1 VSGLIATPEDLGR
14 GIACLGELEPRFA
27 VVHKAIGDPPL
38 RREPPGFA
46 ALMRMIVYQHVSL
59 ASAGAV
65 WRRLE
70 DELGAVTVEAVAARA
85 QQDLRDFGLTN
96 AKARSCLAI
105 AEAVAEGRADL
116 DGLVHLPD
124 DAARAALVA
133 LPGIGPWTAELYL
146 LTCLGRTDAWPGG
159 DVALRS
165 AARDVFT
172 LAQRPDTHD
181 MEILA
186 EPWRP
191 WRAVAARLLWAYYR
205 HAGVGG

>member
-1 VSGLIATPEDLGR
+1 
-14 GIACLGELEPRFA
+14 
-27 VVHKAIGDPPL
+27 
-38 RREPPGFA
+38 
-46 ALMRMIVYQHVSL
+46 
-59 ASAGAV
+59 
-65 WRRLE
+65 LE
-70 DELGAVTVEAVAARA
+70 DALGVVTVETVAARA
-85 QQDLRDFGLTN
+85 QQDLREAGLTN

-105 AEAVAEGRADL
+105 AEAVADGRADL
-116 DGLVHLPD
+116 DGLVHMPD
-124 DAARAALVA
+124 DAARGALVA

-165 AARDVFT
+165 AARHVFD
-172 LAQRPDTHD
+172 LAQRPDTLE

-186 EPWRP
+186 QPWRP

>member
-1 VSGLIATPEDLGR
+1 VSGVIATADDLAH
-14 GIACLGELEPRFA
+14 GIGQLGKLEPRFA
-27 VVHKAIGDPPL
+27 GLHAEIGDPPL

-46 ALMRMIVYQHVSL
+46 SLLRMIVYQHVSL

-70 DELGAVTVEAVAARA
+70 ERVGNVEVEAVAPLD
-85 QQDLRDFGLTN
+85 QQDLRDLGLTN
-96 AKARSCLAI
+96 AKARACLAI
-105 AEAVAEGRADL
+105 ARSLSDGTADL
-116 DGLVHLPD
+116 VVLERASDE
-124 DAARAALVA
+124 AARAALVA

-165 AARDVFT
+165 AARRLFK
-172 LAQRPDTHD
+172 LAERPDVRA
-181 MEILA
+181 MEALA

>member
-1 VSGLIATPEDLGR
+1 MAGLIDTPDDLDH
-14 GIACLGELEPRFA
+14 GIARLAELEPRFA
-27 VVHKAIGDPPL
+27 AIHKTTGDPPL

-46 ALMRMIVYQHVSL
+46 SLMRMIVYQHVSL

-65 WRRLE
+65 WSRLE
-70 DELGAVTVEAVAARA
+70 ATGRGVTAETIAALK
-85 QQDLRDFGLTN
+85 QDDLRLAGLTN
-96 AKARSCLAI
+96 AKARACLAI
-105 AEAVAEGRADL
+105 AKQVVAGELDL
-116 DGLVHLPD
+116 DRFAQATD
-124 DAARAALVA
+124 DEARARLVA

-165 AARDVFT
+165 AAGDVFE
-172 LAQRPDTHD
+172 LDERPDTQG
-181 MEILA
+181 MEMLG

>member
-1 VSGLIATPEDLGR
+1 MTGVIDTPEDLGR
-14 GIACLGELEPRFA
+14 GIARLSELEPRFGL
-27 VVHKAIGDPPL
+27 VHKVTGDPPL
-38 RREPPGFA
+38 RREPPGFT

-65 WRRLE
+65 WRRLQ
-70 DELGAVTVEAVAARA
+70 DDLGGTSAEAIAVLAPD
-85 QQDLRDFGLTN
+85 DLRRAGLTN
-96 AKARSCLAI
+96 AKARACLALAQDVVAGAVDLDRLAQASD
-105 AEAVAEGRADL
+105 AEARA
-116 DGLVHLPD
+116 G
-124 DAARAALVA
+124 LVA

-165 AARDVFT
+165 AARSVFE
-172 LAQRPDTHD
+172 LAERPDTRG
-181 MEILA
+181 MELLA

-191 WRAVAARLLWAYYR
+191 WRAVAARLLWAHYS

>member
-1 VSGLIATPEDLGR
+1 MPAVIDSTRDLRR
-14 GIACLGELEPRFA
+14 GIQQLAALEPRFA
-27 VVHKAIGDPPL
+27 EIHAATGDPPL
-38 RREPPGFA
+38 RREPPGLA
-46 ALMRMIVYQHVSL
+46 SLLRMIVYQHVSL

-70 DELGAVTVEAVAARA
+70 ERVGDVTIATFAPLG
-85 QQDLRDFGLTN
+85 QQDLRVLGLTH
-96 AKARSCLAI
+96 AKARACLAI
-105 AEAVAEGRADL
+105 AQAMREGKVDL
-116 DGLVHLPD
+116 DGLLTASD
-124 DAARAALVA
+124 DDARAALVA

-165 AARDVFT
+165 AARQVFT
-172 LAQRPDTHD
+172 LQERPDTRA
-181 MEILA
+181 METLA

-205 HAGVGG
+205 HAGVAG

>member
-1 VSGLIATPEDLGR
+1 MTRRIDTPQDLDH
-14 GIACLGELEPRFA
+14 GIARLGELEPRFA
-27 VVHKAIGDPPL
+27 EVHKVTGDPPL
-38 RREPPGFA
+38 RREQPGFA

-65 WRRLE
+65 WQRLE
-70 DELGAVTVEAVAARA
+70 ADRGGVTAQAIADLT
-85 QQDLRDFGLTN
+85 QQDLRNAGLTN

-105 AEAVAEGRADL
+105 AQGVVAGKVDL
-116 DGLVHLPD
+116 DGLEATSD
-124 DAARAALVA
+124 DVARAQLVA

-146 LTCLGRTDAWPGG
+146 LTCLGRSDAWPGG

-165 AARDVFT
+165 SARDLFE
-172 LAQRPDTHD
+172 LGERPDTKG
-181 MEILA
+181 MEVLA

>member
-1 VSGLIATPEDLGR
+1 MTGVIDTPEDLGH
-14 GIACLGELEPRFA
+14 GIARLAELEPRFGLIHRA
-27 VVHKAIGDPPL
+27 TGDPPL
-38 RREPPGFA
+38 RREPPGFI
-46 ALMRMIVYQHVSL
+46 ALIRMIVYQHVSL

-70 DELGAVTVEAVAARA
+70 DDLGGVTPQAVAVLTPDDLRRTGLTKAKSRACLALAQDVVAGTVDLDRLAQGSDAEARA
-85 QQDLRDFGLTN
+85 G
-96 AKARSCLAI
+96 
-105 AEAVAEGRADL
+105 
-116 DGLVHLPD
+116 
-124 DAARAALVA
+124 LVA

-165 AARDVFT
+165 AARDVFE
-172 LAQRPDTHD
+172 LDERPDTRA
-181 MEILA
+181 MELLA

-191 WRAVAARLLWAYYR
+191 WRAVAARLLWAHYS

>member
-1 VSGLIATPEDLGR
+1 
-14 GIACLGELEPRFA
+14 
-27 VVHKAIGDPPL
+27 
-38 RREPPGFA
+38 
-46 ALMRMIVYQHVSL
+46 
-59 ASAGAV
+59 
-65 WRRLE
+65 LE
-70 DELGAVTVEAVAARA
+70 DALGVVTVETVAALA
-85 QQDLRDFGLTN
+85 QQDLRAAGLTN

-105 AEAVAEGRADL
+105 AQAVAEGTADL
-116 DGLVHLPD
+116 DELARMPD
-124 DAARAALVA
+124 DAARGALVA

-165 AARDVFT
+165 AARNVFD
-172 LAQRPDTHD
+172 LAQRPDTLE

-186 EPWRP
+186 QPWRP